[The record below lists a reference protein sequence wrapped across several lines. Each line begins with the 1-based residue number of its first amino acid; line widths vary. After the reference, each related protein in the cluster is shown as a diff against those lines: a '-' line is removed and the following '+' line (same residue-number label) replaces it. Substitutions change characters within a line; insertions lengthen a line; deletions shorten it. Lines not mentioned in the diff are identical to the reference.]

1 MDLEAKSIERI
12 KLASEMSKRYYDAP
26 IICTYSGGKDSDVL
40 LDLFIRSNVEFEV
53 HNSHTT
59 VDAPDTVYYIREKF
73 RGLKEKGIPCYIHM
87 PSLSMWQL
95 IVKKKM
101 PPTRMQR
108 YCCEILKE
116 NTTPDRM
123 VATGVRWDESVKRSK
138 RGQLEAAAAKVE
150 NQITLMNDNDDKR
163 LVIERCAVR
172 GRVVSNPIIDWEHRD
187 IWDYIRSNHMSYNPL
202 YNMGYKRV
210 GCVGCPMAGKNRYKE
225 FADFPKYKA
234 AYIRAFEKM
243 LVAIHAA
250 GKETKWK
257 NGEDVFRWWMQDQN
271 IEGQLCLADFMDM
284 GPDNNI

>member
-1 MDLEAKSIERI
+1 
-12 KLASEMSKRYYDAP
+12 
-26 IICTYSGGKDSDVL
+26 
-40 LDLFIRSNVEFEV
+40 
-53 HNSHTT
+53 
-59 VDAPDTVYYIREKF
+59 
-73 RGLKEKGIPCYIHM
+73 
-87 PSLSMWQL
+87 
-95 IVKKKM
+95 
-101 PPTRMQR
+101 
-108 YCCEILKE
+108 
-116 NTTPDRM
+116 
-123 VATGVRWDESVKRSK
+123 
-138 RGQLEAAAAKVE
+138 
-150 NQITLMNDNDDKR
+150 MNDNDDKR